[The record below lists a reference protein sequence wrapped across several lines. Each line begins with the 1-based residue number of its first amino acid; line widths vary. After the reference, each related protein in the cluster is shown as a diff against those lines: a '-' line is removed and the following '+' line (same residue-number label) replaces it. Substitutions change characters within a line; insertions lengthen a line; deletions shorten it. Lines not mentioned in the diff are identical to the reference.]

1 MLFPWEI
8 LLHQILMVVVLV
20 LSAIISIVINKADL
34 SGKKKYTLFKFI
46 RSFTLFFILPTT
58 LFLMAAN
65 VWGIAQLDFITVEK
79 AAYRG
84 IIAITGLITM
94 LVAAFSIVPQTNEG
108 MKEVR
113 RKSITA
119 SKYQKIFQKLRANF
133 ITIMLTIALGFWIMY
148 LFR

>member
-46 RSFTLFFILPTT
+46 RAFTLFFMLPTT

-94 LVAAFSIVPQTNEG
+94 LIAAFSIIPQTHEG
-108 MKEVR
+108 MMEVR

-133 ITIMLTIALGFWIMY
+133 ITIMLTIAVGFWIMY